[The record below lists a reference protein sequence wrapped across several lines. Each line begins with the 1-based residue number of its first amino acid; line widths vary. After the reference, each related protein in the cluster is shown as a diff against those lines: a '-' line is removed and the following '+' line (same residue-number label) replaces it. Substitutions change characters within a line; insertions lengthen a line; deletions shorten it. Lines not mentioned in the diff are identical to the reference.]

1 MLRNSNLG
9 DFTPPV
15 ETYPQPMLNVLISPR
30 LRSLFFLAFIF
41 VFYGI
46 AESAPKKVAERTGRG
61 CSAPLWSGDGKLL
74 AYTTLDLDEL
84 HVTELAISIRLQ
96 KFYRVA
102 NAKGVGRRFVF
113 DPESEGLVYRRT
125 AEALPSKPERLIV
138 TPLST
143 LENRMIT
150 SNKESILGPYRI
162 DDKIYYRS
170 ALDEPLTDLEGNAR
184 PDGPFL
190 KRNALTVRNAAGD
203 AVWQSPA
210 TFVVEGFE
218 LSPDGAWVAVVGR
231 TSAATEVKIVEVA
244 AGKSVDLGRGRWPS
258 WSGDSNRLIFVVDK
272 SELKYAELVVYDI
285 PSGQRRSVQG
295 ITQFWP
301 DEPAL
306 DPDGSRCAFV
316 HDGEVYVTEVTG
328 F

>member
-9 DFTPPV
+9 DFPPPV

-30 LRSLFFLAFIF
+30 LRSLFILTFIF

-46 AESAPKKVAERTGRG
+46 VESAPKKVAERAGRG
-61 CSAPLWSGDGKLL
+61 CSAPLWDSNGKLL

-84 HVTELAISIRLQ
+84 HATELATSIRLQ

-113 DPESEGLVYRRT
+113 DPDGEALVYRRI
-125 AEALPSKPERLIV
+125 AEALPSKPERLVV

-170 ALDEPLTDLEGNAR
+170 ALDEPLTDLEGSKR
-184 PDGPFL
+184 LDGPFL
-190 KRNALTVRNAAGD
+190 KGSTLTVRNPAGD

-210 TFVVEGFE
+210 TYAVEGFE
-218 LSPDGAWVAVVGR
+218 LSPDGAWVAVVGK
-231 TSAATEVKIVEVA
+231 TAESTEVKIVEVA
-244 AGKSVDLGRGRWPS
+244 AGKAVELGRGRWPS
-258 WSGDSNRLIFVVDK
+258 WSGDSNRLIFIVDK
-272 SELKYAELVVYDI
+272 SELKFAELVVYDI

-306 DPDGSRCAFV
+306 NPDGSRCAFV